1 MKYTEVKDLSVA
13 ELKKKRAVL
22 SKDLFDAQVKN
33 SIGQLANP
41 LEIRKIRRNIAR
53 LNTAIVQKIAR

>member
-1 MKYTEVKDLSVA
+1 MNYAEMKDLSA
-13 ELKKKRAVL
+13 TDLKKKKTAL
-22 SKDLFDAQVKN
+22 TLDLFETRMKN
-33 SIGQLANP
+33 QIGQLGNP